1 MGCGRERSEQ
11 SAVSCRECGEPSA
24 VHSQGDQ
31 MHPET
36 QAIHVG
42 NTPDATTGAVVPPIH
57 MSTTFVREA
66 DGSYAS
72 GYSYG
77 RNANPN
83 RTALEECLAALEGGA
98 AAAAFASGSAATLAI
113 LQSLAPG
120 DHVLAPADVYYG
132 TTRLLR
138 EVMAPW
144 GLEFSFVDMS
154 NMGAV
159 RAALRPN
166 TRLVWVET
174 PSNPLLR
181 LCDIEQ
187 LAALA
192 HELGALCAVDNTWA
206 TPIAQRP
213 LALGADLV
221 MHSTTKY
228 LGGHSDMLGGAVV
241 GRESDDLFARV
252 RSVQVL
258 GGAVPSP
265 FDCWL
270 LLRGIRTLGI
280 RMRAHSEHAQAVARF
295 LEGHPAVERVHYPG
309 LEGHPAHAL
318 ARRQMTLMGGMVSVQ
333 LRGGERQARALA
345 SATRLF
351 TQATS
356 LGGAESLIE
365 HRASVEGPHS
375 TTPANLLRISVGLEH
390 PDDLVADLADALE
403 RIGC

>member
-1 MGCGRERSEQ
+1 
-11 SAVSCRECGEPSA
+11 
-24 VHSQGDQ
+24 

-36 QAIHVG
+36 LAIHADHA
-42 NTPDATTGAVVPPIH
+42 PDAATGAVVPPIH
-57 MSTTFVREA
+57 LSTTFVREP

-77 RNANPN
+77 RSANPN
-83 RTALEECLAALEGGA
+83 RAGLEQCLAALEGGA

-120 DHVLAPADVYYG
+120 DHVIAPADVYYG

-144 GLEFSFVDMS
+144 GLEHSLVDMANPS
-154 NMGAV
+154 AV

-166 TRLVWVET
+166 TRLVWLET
-174 PSNPLLR
+174 PSNPLLT
-181 LCDIEQ
+181 LSDIAA

-192 HELGALCAVDNTWA
+192 HEVGALCAVDNTWA

-213 LALGADLV
+213 LDLGADLV

-241 GRESDDLFARV
+241 ARQDGGIFE
-252 RSVQVL
+252 RIRNVQVL

-270 LLRGIRTLGI
+270 LLRGMRTLGV
-280 RMRAHSEHAQAVARF
+280 RMRAHSENALAVARF
-295 LEGHPAVERVHYPG
+295 LEQHPAIECVHYPG
-309 LEGHPAHAL
+309 LEQHPAHAL
-318 ARRQMTLMGGMVSVQ
+318 ARSQMRLMGGMVSVQ
-333 LRGGERQARALA
+333 LRGGERAARAMA

-356 LGGAESLIE
+356 LGGVESLIE
-365 HRASVEGPHS
+365 HRASIEGPHS
-375 TTPANLLRISVGLEH
+375 ATPANLLRISVGLEH
-390 PDDLVADLADALE
+390 PDDLVDDLRQALE
-403 RIGC
+403 GIV

>member
-1 MGCGRERSEQ
+1 
-11 SAVSCRECGEPSA
+11 
-24 VHSQGDQ
+24 

-36 QAIHVG
+36 QAIHSG
-42 NTPDATTGAVVPPIH
+42 HAPDAATGAVVPPIH

-83 RTALEECLAALEGGA
+83 RTALEQCLAALEGGA
-98 AAAAFASGSAATLAI
+98 EAAAFASGSAATLAI

-144 GLEFSFVDMS
+144 GLEHSLV
-154 NMGAV
+154 NMGEPEAV

-174 PSNPLLR
+174 PSNPLLK
-181 LCDIEQ
+181 LCDI
-187 LAALA
+187 AALA
-192 HELGALCAVDNTWA
+192 EMAHEVGALCAVDNTWA

-213 LALGADLV
+213 LDLGADLV

-228 LGGHSDMLGGAVV
+228 LGGHSDLLGGAVV
-241 GRESDDLFARV
+241 ARERDELFARI
-252 RSVQVL
+252 RGVQVL

-270 LLRGIRTLGI
+270 LLRGVRTLGV
-280 RMRAHSEHAQAVARF
+280 RMRAHSEHALAVARF
-295 LEGHPAVERVHYPG
+295 LQENPAVERVHYPG
-309 LEGHPAHAL
+309 LEQHPSHGL
-318 ARRQMTLMGGMVSVQ
+318 AKRQMRLMGGMVSVQ
-333 LRGGERQARALA
+333 LRGGERAARALA

-351 TQATS
+351 AQATS
-356 LGGAESLIE
+356 LGGVESLIE

-390 PDDLVADLADALE
+390 PDDLVEDLRNALATT
-403 RIGC
+403 GS